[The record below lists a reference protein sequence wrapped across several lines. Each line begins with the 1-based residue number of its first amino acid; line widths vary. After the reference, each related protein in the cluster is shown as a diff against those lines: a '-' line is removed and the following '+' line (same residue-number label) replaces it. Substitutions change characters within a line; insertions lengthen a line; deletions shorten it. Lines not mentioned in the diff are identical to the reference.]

1 MKRFFGILLV
11 LLLVMTLMGCQ
22 KATAPTLDTT
32 EPSTT
37 TESSSDLSTT
47 LPDEQNEEYECVIV
61 DIKDNGGHYCLM
73 TKAIIKHYN
82 GKIVGIFIDEPAVLA
97 FQVPEEYTNGVG
109 IVDGNDVLNLTSQIH
124 TYLATNDVDEKTKG
138 LLCNIVQ
145 WLDDIALLTSAST

>member
-32 EPSTT
+32 EPPT
-37 TESSSDLSTT
+37 TEGSSDLSNT
-47 LPDEQNEEYECVIV
+47 LPDERTEEYECVIV
-61 DIKDNGGHYCLM
+61 DVEDNGGHYSLM
-73 TKAIIKHYN
+73 TKVTIEYYDGEVVN
-82 GKIVGIFIDEPAVLA
+82 IFIDEPAVLA
-97 FQVPEEYTNGVG
+97 FQVPEKYNDGVG
-109 IVDGNDVLNLTSQIH
+109 IVDGNDVLDLTSQIH
-124 TYLATNDVDEKTKG
+124 TYLATNDVDEETKG

>member
-32 EPSTT
+32 EPPT

-47 LPDEQNEEYECVIV
+47 LPDERTEEYECVIV
-61 DIKDNGGHYCLM
+61 DVEDNGGHYCLM
-73 TKAIIKHYN
+73 TKVTIEYYDGEVVN
-82 GKIVGIFIDEPAVLA
+82 IFIDEPAVLA
-97 FQVPEEYTNGVG
+97 FQVPEKYNNGVG
-109 IVDGNDVLNLTSQIH
+109 IVDGNDVLDLTSQIH
-124 TYLATNDVDEKTKG
+124 TYLATNDVNEETKG
-138 LLCNIVQ
+138 MLCNIVQ

>member
-1 MKRFFGILLV
+1 MKRFFGILLA

-32 EPSTT
+32 EPPT

-47 LPDEQNEEYECVIV
+47 LPDERTEEYEHAIV
-61 DIKDNGGHYCLM
+61 DIENNGGHYSLM
-73 TKAIIKHYN
+73 TKVTIEYYDGEVVN
-82 GKIVGIFIDEPAVLA
+82 IFIDEPAVLA
-97 FQVPEEYTNGVG
+97 FQVPEKYNNGVG
-109 IVDGNDVLNLTSQIH
+109 IVDGNDVLDLTSQIH
-124 TYLATNDVDEKTKG
+124 TYLSTNDVDEETKG

>member
-1 MKRFFGILLV
+1 MKRFFGILLA

-32 EPSTT
+32 EPPT

-47 LPDEQNEEYECVIV
+47 LPDERTEEYEHAIV
-61 DIKDNGGHYCLM
+61 DIENNGGHYSLM
-73 TKAIIKHYN
+73 TKVTIEYYDGEVVN
-82 GKIVGIFIDEPAVLA
+82 IFIDEPALLA

-109 IVDGNDVLNLTSQIH
+109 IVDGNDVLDLTSQIH
-124 TYLATNDVDEKTKG
+124 TYLATNDVDEETKG

>member
-32 EPSTT
+32 EPPT

-47 LPDEQNEEYECVIV
+47 LPDERTEEYEHAIV
-61 DIKDNGGHYCLM
+61 DIENNGGHYSLM
-73 TKAIIKHYN
+73 TKVTIEYYDGEVVN
-82 GKIVGIFIDEPAVLA
+82 IFIDEPALLA

-109 IVDGNDVLNLTSQIH
+109 IVDGNDVLDLTSQIH
-124 TYLATNDVDEKTKG
+124 TYLATNDVDEETKG

>member
-1 MKRFFGILLV
+1 MKRFFGILLA

-32 EPSTT
+32 EPPT

-47 LPDEQNEEYECVIV
+47 LPDERTEEYEHAIV
-61 DIKDNGGHYCLM
+61 DIENNGGYYSLM
-73 TKAIIKHYN
+73 TKVTIEYYDGEVVN
-82 GKIVGIFIDEPAVLA
+82 IFIDEPALLA

-109 IVDGNDVLNLTSQIH
+109 IVDGNDVLDLTSQIH
-124 TYLATNDVDEKTKG
+124 TYLATNDVDEETKG

>member
-1 MKRFFGILLV
+1 MKRFFGILLA

-32 EPSTT
+32 EPPT

-47 LPDEQNEEYECVIV
+47 LPDERTEEYEHAIV
-61 DIKDNGGHYCLM
+61 DIENNGGHYSLM
-73 TKAIIKHYN
+73 TKVTIEYYDGEVVN
-82 GKIVGIFIDEPAVLA
+82 IFIDEPAVLA
-97 FQVPEEYTNGVG
+97 FHVPEKYNNGVG
-109 IVDGNDVLNLTSQIH
+109 IVDGNDVLDLTSQIH
-124 TYLATNDVDEKTKG
+124 TYLATNDVDEETKG

>member
-32 EPSTT
+32 EPPT

-47 LPDEQNEEYECVIV
+47 LPDERTEEYEHAIV
-61 DIKDNGGHYCLM
+61 DIENNGGHYSLM
-73 TKAIIKHYN
+73 TKVTIEYYDGEVVN
-82 GKIVGIFIDEPAVLA
+82 IFIDEPAVLA
-97 FQVPEEYTNGVG
+97 FQVPEKYNNGVG
-109 IVDGNDVLNLTSQIH
+109 IVDGNDVLDLTSQIH
-124 TYLATNDVDEKTKG
+124 TYLATNDVDEETKG

>member
-32 EPSTT
+32 EPPTT
-37 TESSSDLSTT
+37 GGSSDLSTT
-47 LPDEQNEEYECVIV
+47 LPDERTEEYECVIGDV
-61 DIKDNGGHYCLM
+61 EDNGGHYSLM
-73 TKAIIKHYN
+73 TKVTIEYYDGEVVN
-82 GKIVGIFIDEPAVLA
+82 IFIDEPAVLA
-97 FQVPEEYTNGVG
+97 FQVPEKYNNGVG
-109 IVDGNDVLNLTSQIH
+109 IVDGNDVLDLTSQIH
-124 TYLATNDVDEKTKG
+124 TYLATNDVDEETKG

>member
-1 MKRFFGILLV
+1 MKRFIGIFLAM
-11 LLLVMTLMGCQ
+11 LLVMTLMGCQ

-32 EPSTT
+32 EPT

-47 LPDEQNEEYECVIV
+47 LPDERTEEYEHAIV
-61 DIKDNGGHYCLM
+61 DIENNGGHYSLM
-73 TKAIIKHYN
+73 TKVTIEYYDGEVVN
-82 GKIVGIFIDEPAVLA
+82 IFIDEPALLA

-109 IVDGNDVLNLTSQIH
+109 IVDGNDVLDLTSQIH
-124 TYLATNDVDEKTKG
+124 TYLATNDVDEETKG

>member
-1 MKRFFGILLV
+1 MKRFFGILLA

-32 EPSTT
+32 EPPT

-47 LPDEQNEEYECVIV
+47 LPDERTEEYEHAIV
-61 DIKDNGGHYCLM
+61 DIENNGGHYSLM
-73 TKAIIKHYN
+73 TKVTIEYYDGEVVN
-82 GKIVGIFIDEPAVLA
+82 IFIDEPAVLA
-97 FQVPEEYTNGVG
+97 FQVPETYNNGVG
-109 IVDGNDVLNLTSQIH
+109 IVDGNDVLDLTSQIH
-124 TYLATNDVDEKTKG
+124 TYLATNDVDEETKG

>member
-1 MKRFFGILLV
+1 MKRFFGILLA

-32 EPSTT
+32 EPPT

-47 LPDEQNEEYECVIV
+47 LPDERTEEYEHAIV
-61 DIKDNGGHYCLM
+61 DIENNGGHYSLM
-73 TKAIIKHYN
+73 TKVTIEYYDGEVVN
-82 GKIVGIFIDEPAVLA
+82 IFIDEPALLA

-109 IVDGNDVLNLTSQIH
+109 IVDGNDVLDLTSQIH
-124 TYLATNDVDEKTKG
+124 TYLATNDVDEETKD

>member
-1 MKRFFGILLV
+1 MKRFFGILLA

-32 EPSTT
+32 EPPT

-47 LPDEQNEEYECVIV
+47 LPDERTEEYEHAIV
-61 DIKDNGGHYCLM
+61 DIENNGGHYSLM
-73 TKAIIKHYN
+73 TKVTIEYYDGEVVN
-82 GKIVGIFIDEPAVLA
+82 IFIDEPAVLA
-97 FQVPEEYTNGVG
+97 FQVPEKYNNGVG
-109 IVDGNDVLNLTSQIH
+109 IVDGNDVLDLTSQIH
-124 TYLATNDVDEKTKG
+124 TYLTTNDVDEETKG

>member
-1 MKRFFGILLV
+1 MKRFFGILLA

-32 EPSTT
+32 EPPT

-47 LPDEQNEEYECVIV
+47 LPDERTEEYEHAIV
-61 DIKDNGGHYCLM
+61 DIENNGGHYSLM
-73 TKAIIKHYN
+73 TKVTIEYYDGEVVN
-82 GKIVGIFIDEPAVLA
+82 IFIDEPAVLV
-97 FQVPEEYTNGVG
+97 FQVPEKYNNGVG
-109 IVDGNDVLNLTSQIH
+109 IVDGNDVLDLTSQIH
-124 TYLATNDVDEKTKG
+124 TYLATNDVDEETKG

>member
-1 MKRFFGILLV
+1 MKRFFGILLA

-22 KATAPTLDTT
+22 KTTAPTLDTT
-32 EPSTT
+32 EPPT

-47 LPDEQNEEYECVIV
+47 LPDERTEEYEHAIV
-61 DIKDNGGHYCLM
+61 DIENNGGHYSLM
-73 TKAIIKHYN
+73 TKVTIEYYDGEVVN
-82 GKIVGIFIDEPAVLA
+82 IFIDEPALLA

-109 IVDGNDVLNLTSQIH
+109 IVDGNDVLDLTSQIH
-124 TYLATNDVDEKTKG
+124 TYLATNDVDEETKG

>member
-22 KATAPTLDTT
+22 KATAPTIDTT
-32 EPSTT
+32 EPPT

-47 LPDEQNEEYECVIV
+47 LPDERTEEYEYVIV
-61 DIKDNGGHYCLM
+61 DVEDNGGHYSLM
-73 TKAIIKHYN
+73 TKVTIEYYDGEVVN
-82 GKIVGIFIDEPAVLA
+82 IFIDEPAVLA

-109 IVDGNDVLNLTSQIH
+109 VVDGNDVLDLTSQIH

>member
-32 EPSTT
+32 EPTT

-47 LPDEQNEEYECVIV
+47 LPDERTEEYECVIV
-61 DIKDNGGHYCLM
+61 DVEDNGGHYCLM
-73 TKAIIKHYN
+73 TKVTIEYYDGEVAN
-82 GKIVGIFIDEPAVLA
+82 IFIDEPAVLA
-97 FQVPEEYTNGVG
+97 FQVPEKYNNGVG
-109 IVDGNDVLNLTSQIH
+109 IVDGNDVLDLTSQIH
-124 TYLATNDVDEKTKG
+124 TYLATNDVDEETKG